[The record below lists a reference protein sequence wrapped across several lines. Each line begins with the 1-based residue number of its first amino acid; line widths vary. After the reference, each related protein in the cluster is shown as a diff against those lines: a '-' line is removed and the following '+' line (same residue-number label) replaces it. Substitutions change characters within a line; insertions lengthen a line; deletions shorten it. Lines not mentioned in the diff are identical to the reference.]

1 LRVGDEQ
8 TDRCRVGGEE
18 GAGVFNCSREQTVGA
33 AHPVGARVGG
43 VVPSIDAIAAANGIY
58 PKPLLNLL
66 LE

>member
-1 LRVGDEQ
+1 M
-8 TDRCRVGGEE
+8 GGEE